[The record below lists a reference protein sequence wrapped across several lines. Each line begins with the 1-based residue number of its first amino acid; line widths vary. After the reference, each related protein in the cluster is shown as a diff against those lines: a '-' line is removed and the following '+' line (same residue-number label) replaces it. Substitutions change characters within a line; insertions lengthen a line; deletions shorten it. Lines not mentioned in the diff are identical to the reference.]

1 MFHLRSHCCQFL
13 VKNGWPG
20 SITRRASLYLDRN
33 WWTPTF
39 GRLLSEG
46 ISMGFN
52 IKKGENEY
60 CRRVRRCEVRISWPN
75 LFREPGDRPF
85 SSPYWTPPPPP
96 PHKIYWTHHTN
107 SRTKGEGLKR
117 PRCSVFVIILEFWWK
132 ISHWGAITKHASEY
146 LNRNRW
152 TPNFGRTLKKCI
164 ETAWKKKKKKK
175 RCFRRLRRC

>member
-33 WWTPTF
+33 WWTPNF

-52 IKKGENEY
+52 IKKGEKEC

-85 SSPYWTPPPPP
+85 SSPYWIPPPPTTP
-96 PHKIYWTHHTN
+96 QNILN
-107 SRTKGEGLKR
+107 SSRKHSPQR
-117 PRCSVFVIILEFWWK
+117 RRCETSQVFRFRNHSRIILVK
-132 ISHWGAITKHASEY
+132 NKSLGGHHKTCV
-146 LNRNRW
+146 RV
-152 TPNFGRTLKKCI
+152 P
-164 ETAWKKKKKKK
+164 
-175 RCFRRLRRC
+175 

>member
-33 WWTPTF
+33 WWTPNF

-52 IKKGENEY
+52 IKKGEKEC

-75 LFREPGDRPF
+75 LFREPGDRLF
-85 SSPYWTPPPPP
+85 SSSYWIPPPPP
-96 PHKIYWTHHTN
+96 QNRLNSSYKHSNQRRRSETSQVFRFRNYSRILVKNKSLGGHHKTCV
-107 SRTKGEGLKR
+107 RV
-117 PRCSVFVIILEFWWK
+117 P
-132 ISHWGAITKHASEY
+132 
-146 LNRNRW
+146 
-152 TPNFGRTLKKCI
+152 
-164 ETAWKKKKKKK
+164 
-175 RCFRRLRRC
+175 